1 VVEAPPRDIA
11 DPVGGQRWVFRR
23 TGADTN
29 GELLEADFYVTPG
42 GFVREHVHP
51 TQEETFTGVSGTFV
65 LDVGGEAK
73 TIGPGDHVVIPPRT
87 PHGFRDASEDAH
99 LIVQV
104 RPALHLDDYFRTFLG
119 LSRDRRIRMPV
130 KGLPGPLFDVALL
143 LDRFAPEIAAPRVP
157 LGLQRVMWRVL
168 ARIARLRGRKSSYP
182 EYGAP

>member
-1 VVEAPPRDIA
+1 VEAPPRDIA

-51 TQEETFTGVSGTFV
+51 AQEETFTGVSGTFV
-65 LDVGGEAK
+65 LDVDGQARA
-73 TIGPGDHVVIPPRT
+73 IGPGDHVVIPPRT
-87 PHGFRDASEDAH
+87 PHGFRAASEDAH

-119 LSRDRRIRMPV
+119 LSRDHRIRMPV
-130 KGLPGPLFDVALL
+130 KGLPGPLLVVALV

-157 LGLQRVMWRVL
+157 LALQRPMWWVL
-168 ARIARLRGRKSSYP
+168 ARIARLFGRTSSFP

>member
-1 VVEAPPRDIA
+1 MEASPRDIA

-73 TIGPGDHVVIPPRT
+73 RIGPGDHVVIPPRT
-87 PHGFRDASEDAH
+87 RHGFREAAEDAH

-119 LSRDRRIRMPV
+119 LSRDHRIRMPV
-130 KGLPGPLFDVALL
+130 NGLPGPLLDVALL
-143 LDRFAPEIAAPRVP
+143 LDRFAPEIAAARVP
-157 LGLQRVMWRVL
+157 IRLQRPLLWAL
-168 ARIARLRGRKSSYP
+168 ARIAGLFGRKSSYP

>member
-1 VVEAPPRDIA
+1 VSTPPSDIS

-65 LDVGGEAK
+65 LVVDGETK
-73 TIGPGDHVVIPPRT
+73 RIGPGDHVVIAPRT
-87 PHGFRDASEDAH
+87 PHGFRDATEEAH

-119 LSRDRRIRMPV
+119 LSRDHRIRMPA
-130 KGLPGPLFDVALL
+130 KGLPGPLLDVALV
-143 LDRFAPEIAAPRVP
+143 LDRFAPEIAAPRLP
-157 LGLQRVMWRVL
+157 IALQRALWRVL
-168 ARIARLRGRKSSYP
+168 ARVARLRGRRASYP
-182 EYGAP
+182 EYGVP